1 MRVLVLTPY
10 AYGTVPGPRSSFEL
24 WERVLRES
32 DIDLDYL
39 VFETEALHEVLYE
52 SGRAPTKV
60 WEMGRAYAQ
69 FAPRAI
75 RRARDYDAV
84 LVNREATL
92 IGPALVERLVART
105 GKPLIYLLDDPLY
118 IPYRSPSN
126 GWLSYLKF
134 FGKVKSLCRMSSA
147 VLVNSPSHARFARAY
162 NDNVWEIPSVV
173 DGDLYTGW
181 APRPGP
187 PNGAVCIGWTG
198 SPSTTPNLR
207 VIADP
212 LETLARRDDVDL
224 RFIGAADSDLPRVR
238 HTALPW
244 RASSEVDDLR
254 SLEVGLLPLPRTPW
268 TPHKFY
274 LKLVQYMALGIPPV
288 ATPLGSNSILIKE
301 GETGFL
307 ADSDGEW
314 IAKLERLVADPELRE
329 RIGRNA
335 AELALSRYTL
345 QANAERIVAA
355 FRSSVAAR

>member
-24 WERVLRES
+24 WERVLREA
-32 DIDLDYL
+32 DVQLDYL
-39 VFETEALHEVLYE
+39 VFESDGLQEVLYE
-52 SGRAPTKV
+52 SGRVPRKA
-60 WEMGRAYAQ
+60 WEMTRSYAR

-84 LVNREATL
+84 LINREATL
-92 IGPALVERLVART
+92 VGPAIVERLVART

-126 GWLSYLKF
+126 GWLSYMKF
-134 FGKVKSLCRMSSA
+134 FGKVKSLCRMSTV
-147 VLVNSPSHARFARAY
+147 VLANSPSHERFARAY

-173 DGDLYTGW
+173 DGDKYTGW
-181 APRPGP
+181 APR
-187 PNGAVCIGWTG
+187 NGAGAVSIGWSG
-198 SPSTTPNLR
+198 SASTAANLQ

-212 LETLARRDDVDL
+212 LATIVGRDDVEL
-224 RFIGAADSDLPRVR
+224 RFIGAAESDLPKVP

-244 RASSEVDDLR
+244 RASTEVEDLR
-254 SLEVGLLPLPRTPW
+254 SFDVGLLPLPRTPW

-288 ATPLGSNSILIKE
+288 ATPLGSNPILIKE

-314 IAKLERLVADPELRE
+314 VATLERLVADSELRE
-329 RIGRNA
+329 QVGRRA

-355 FRSSVAAR
+355 FRSSLR